1 MDSPVMFRWKNPNE
15 PANVPGL
22 MVRFEVISQR
32 NEKATGENGGIP
44 TFDSVLMAYVAPIG
58 MPRSDAACEIRRTL
72 PDGSVIHNR
81 LNSAKYAE
89 VIKQYDAGA
98 DAIHLGT
105 PLKEMPGLDPGMIS
119 NLKARGIHTVEM
131 LAEAPDSANGDLMGL
146 MGWVEK
152 AKNYVALVAKE
163 APAKHLKAELEK
175 RDAAYASLERQFED
189 LKAAIVAGGGQL
201 PAPRGK
207 PGRKSR
213 ADLVAMAD
221 AEQKAA

>member
-15 PANVPGL
+15 PAHEKAL

-32 NEKATGENGGIP
+32 NEAATADNGGIP

-58 MPRSDAACEIRRTL
+58 MPRSDAACEIERTL
-72 PDGSVIHNR
+72 PDGTVVPNR
-81 LNSAKYAE
+81 FNSAKYAE
-89 VIKQYDAGA
+89 VIRQYKAGA
-98 DAIHLGT
+98 DAVHLGT
-105 PLKEMPGLDPGMIS
+105 PLKEMPGIDPGMIA

-163 APAKHLKAELEK
+163 APGKHLKAELEK
-175 RDAAYASLERQFED
+175 RDKELASLQRQFDE
-189 LKAAIVAGGGQL
+189 LKGAMLANGIE
-201 PAPRGK
+201 PKRR
-207 PGRKSR
+207 PGRPKVVR
-213 ADLVAMAD
+213 
-221 AEQKAA
+221 EAA